1 MFFVLFMYP
10 CLIKSSMC
18 IVVFLYFSWTLTCVI
33 KSSMCIVLNYIYH
46 GFIFIT
52 MCASIF
58 FESKRQ
64 LHNGFIG
71 KCQEPFFKEHNNCS
85 NQSINAY
92 RIVASTNMCHFSENQ
107 IFTVSNSNT
116 PIFFRNKTFLF
127 FKLESW
133 NFQVQFEI
141 QIC

>member
-1 MFFVLFMYP
+1 MDVFVTFNLPFWNKKLNVHCTIFVLFMYP
-10 CLIKSSMC
+10 
-18 IVVFLYFSWTLTCVI
+18 CVI

-116 PIFFRNKTFLF
+116 PIFFRKKNFFLF
-127 FKLESW
+127 LKIIRF
-133 NFQVQFEI
+133 
-141 QIC
+141 